1 MVYSM
6 PSTAPPSGRPPLT
19 ATIQRYFE
27 VALFLLVFT
36 GFATLSST
44 GGLDLPTVFLV
55 SAALVLRGYLLATG
69 RRFVVHERWTTWLT
83 LAYVAFYLAD
93 YFLLSGSF
101 LNATV
106 HLVLFVMTVR
116 LFSAQRDRDHY
127 FLAIIS
133 FLMVLAAAVLTVNS
147 TFLLAFAAFMLMAV
161 VTFILMEMRR
171 SSVAATI
178 QAKASSD
185 PLAHRRMAWSLAA
198 AAPLLVVLIL
208 AGASAIFFVLP
219 RISAGYL
226 SAYAPNGELTSGFSD
241 RVQLGQIG
249 QIQQSGSV
257 VMHIQIDGDQ
267 RGQYELKWRGIA
279 LSRFDGRSWSNPHE
293 QMVVPRPEAGHFVL
307 WQPDPK
313 WEALL
318 GEPPQRAVQ
327 TIHYRVLMEPIG
339 ANVFFLAPRP
349 HSLEGNYRLISMDSG
364 GAVYDLDPEH
374 LVGRYEASSN
384 IAQPR
389 ADDLRA
395 DDSSYPPEILRGYLQ
410 LPTLLDP
417 RIPRLA
423 QQITVSAANNYDKAS
438 TIEQYLRTNF
448 GYTLQ
453 LSRTPP
459 ADPLAEFL
467 FERKQG
473 HCEYFASAMAVML
486 RTLGI
491 PARIVNGFRT
501 GEFNDLTSE
510 YIVRAA
516 NAHSWVEAYFPGY
529 GWVSFDPT
537 PGGIQE
543 ARAGWNRLTLY
554 MDAMASFWREWV
566 INFDVGHQ
574 QTLAQTTTRT
584 GRQLVEDVRAWGRRR
599 YASLLASARH
609 LQQSMASSPRRW
621 SFAGGLM
628 GALLLLVINLRPLR
642 LLFRVRRLVKHPEHA
657 PRLAAA
663 VWYERMT
670 RRVARHGWRK
680 SPAHTPAEF
689 LAAIQDPQLRTSV
702 AQFIRHYESARFGDS
717 AEDARRLPEL
727 YEEITTAVRR

>member
-1 MVYSM
+1 MQSAA
-6 PSTAPPSGRPPLT
+6 PQSSTPLPV
-19 ATIQRYFE
+19 AIQRYFE

-36 GFATLSST
+36 GFASLAGT

-55 SAALVLRGYLLATG
+55 SAALVLRGYLLAT
-69 RRFVVHERWTTWLT
+69 RRSFVIHERWTTWLT

-106 HLVLFVMTVR
+106 HLVLFVMAVR
-116 LFSAQRDRDHY
+116 LFSAQRDRDYY

-147 TFLLAFAAFMLMAV
+147 TFLLAFVAFLLMAV

-171 SSVAATI
+171 SSVAATL

-185 PLAHRRMAWSLAA
+185 PLAPRRMAWSLAA
-198 AAPLLVVLIL
+198 ASPLLAGLIL
-208 AGASAIFFVLP
+208 AGASVIFFVLP

-226 SAYAPNGELTSGFSD
+226 SAYAPSSELTSGFSD

-249 QIQQSGSV
+249 RIQQSSSV
-257 VMHIQIDGDQ
+257 VMHIQIDDDQ
-267 RGQYELKWRGIA
+267 RGRYDVKWRGIA
-279 LSRFDGRSWSNPHE
+279 LSRFDGKSWSNPHE
-293 QMVVPRPEAGHFVL
+293 QVVVPRAVAGRFVL

-318 GEPPQRAVQ
+318 EAPPLRAVQ

-339 ANVFFLAPRP
+339 ANIFFLAARP
-349 HSLEGNYRLISMDSG
+349 HSLEGDYRLISMDRG

-389 ADDLRA
+389 ADELRA
-395 DDSSYPPEILRGYLQ
+395 AASSYPPEISRGYLQ
-410 LPTLLDP
+410 LPTQLDR

-423 QQITVSAANNYDKAS
+423 EQVTASNANNYDKAAAL
-438 TIEQYLRTNF
+438 EQYLRTNF

-459 ADPLAEFL
+459 PDPLAEFL

-501 GEFNDLTSE
+501 GEFNDLTAE

-516 NAHSWVEAYFPGY
+516 NAHSWVEAYFPDY

-537 PGGIQE
+537 PGGMLE
-543 ARAGWNRLTLY
+543 GRAGWSRLALY
-554 MDAMASFWREWV
+554 MDAVASFWREWV
-566 INFDVGHQ
+566 INYDVGHQ
-574 QTLAQTTTRT
+574 QTLAQQTTRT
-584 GRQLVEDVRAWGRRR
+584 GRQLVEQALASGRRR
-599 YASLLASARH
+599 YAALLAAARH
-609 LQQSMASSPRRW
+609 AQQSVASSPRRW
-621 SFAGGLM
+621 GFVGSLIASM
-628 GALLLLVINLRPLR
+628 LLLLINLRR
-642 LLFRVRRLVKHPEHA
+642 LGRLVRLRRLVKHPEDS
-657 PRLAAA
+657 PRLAAT

-670 RRVARHGWRK
+670 RRVARRGWRK
-680 SPAHTPAEF
+680 SPAQTPAEF
-689 LAAIQDPQLRTSV
+689 LAAIQDPQLRSSV
-702 AQFIRHYESARFGDS
+702 AQFTRHYESARFGDS

-727 YEEITTAVRR
+727 YVEITTTARR